1 MDATVRH
8 WWRLVDALS
17 GRLGRVHRWLAG
29 PGAFRDAFSGHI
41 EEFHAVPTI
50 EVCLAGTMRIEKPDA
65 RVSLQAGDLLL
76 IAPGVWHR
84 AAPMQP
90 GSVRF
95 AQGFLPTCSELL
107 FQASDREW
115 KGRVASEPS
124 RQLMEAAC
132 RARDGSPLRGQVLA
146 LLRNLAQE
154 PAVERLF
161 DSPALAR
168 MVERLWARTHRG
180 LSVAEL
186 VRASGLSRTHA
197 YRLFTRE
204 YGQTPKA
211 AIAAI
216 RFALADSLL
225 RTGVPVAEAARRCG
239 FPSTDTFRRA
249 WRLRH
254 GSPPSATRQ
263 GAGGCATRISPVR
276 S

>member
-1 MDATVRH
+1 MEASVRQ
-8 WWRLVDALS
+8 WWRLVDGL
-17 GRLGRVHRWLAG
+17 GERLGRVHRWLEG
-29 PGAFRDAFSGHI
+29 PGAFPKAYAGHL

-50 EVCLAGTMRIEKPDA
+50 EVCLQGTLRIEKPDA
-65 RVSLQAGDLLL
+65 RLNLQAGDLLL

-84 AAPMQP
+84 ATPMQP
-90 GSVRF
+90 GSLRF

-124 RQLMEAAC
+124 RQLMTAAC
-132 RARDGSPLRGQVLA
+132 AAGDGALLRTRILA

-154 PAVERLF
+154 SCTERTF

-168 MVERLWARTHRG
+168 MVERLWSRTHRG
-180 LSVAEL
+180 LTVADL
-186 VRASGLSRTHA
+186 LQASGLSRTHA
-197 YRLFTRE
+197 YRLFTSE

-225 RTGVPVAEAARRCG
+225 RTGVPVGEVARRCG
-239 FPSTDTFRRA
+239 FPSADTFRRA
-249 WRLRH
+249 WRVRH
-254 GSPPSATRQ
+254 GSPPSA
-263 GAGGCATRISPVR
+263 ACAPQARTGR
-276 S
+276 